1 MTVTQE
7 EMRLKLPRVAYGTIC
22 LKILGEFIEH
32 HKLEG
37 TITLPKDKMA
47 PHEVLE
53 MILDIML
60 HSMGPDKREKSIK
73 DATAYLHDLPYGIR

>member
-1 MTVTQE
+1 MTSTLKE
-7 EMRLKLPRVAYGTIC
+7 LKLKLPRIAYGTIC
-22 LKILGEFIEH
+22 LKILGEFVEH

-37 TITLPKDKMA
+37 SLTLPKDKMA

-60 HSMGPDKREKSIK
+60 HSMGPEKRAKAIE
-73 DATAYLHDLPYGIR
+73 DATAYLNDLTPSVR